1 LSGLQVFQQKQSTK
15 IFWSQSP
22 VMLKT
27 INLTDKAF
35 LGQILIR
42 KRLISES
49 ELERALLEQQRSAK
63 KLGEILL

>member
-1 LSGLQVFQQKQSTK
+1 
-15 IFWSQSP
+15 
-22 VMLKT
+22 MLKT